1 MPGHAE
7 TMKNHTHSES
17 QTKPLHKGRA
27 VQSNRS
33 GRFESWS
40 REYCVADGSD
50 NAAEPRPKVTV
61 KVDAAK
67 SAIARNHSPDLPF
80 EQSVNMYRGCE
91 HGCPYCYARPSHA
104 YLGYSA
110 GLDFETRLLAK
121 TEVAQRLREEISK
134 LSYVCKPITLGSNT
148 DPYQPI
154 ERQYKLTRQVLE
166 VLLEHR
172 HPLQI
177 TTKSASI
184 LRDLD
189 LLSELAALNLLEVN
203 ITLATLGGD
212 LSRAMEPYASS
223 PKKRLKAIAELAQ
236 AGIPVT
242 IFIAPVI
249 PGLNDYE
256 IESVLQQCAAAG
268 AVRARWTM
276 IRLPQEVKQ
285 LFDEWVND
293 RFPNQASK
301 IFSLIRQVRAGT
313 DNDSEFFSRMRGS
326 GPIADMIDRRF
337 EMALRKFGLDNSS
350 LLLDRSKFRHQPA
363 APMQADI
370 FSQAALGSAIK
381 FAE

>member
-1 MPGHAE
+1 M
-7 TMKNHTHSES
+7 S
-17 QTKPLHKGRA
+17 QRRFELQAKPLHKGRA

-40 REYCVADGSD
+40 REYCAPDD
-50 NAAEPRPKVTV
+50 WDQAAASKAKVTV
-61 KVDAAK
+61 AVDAAK
-67 SAIARNHSPDLPF
+67 SAIARNQSPDLPF
-80 EQSVNMYRGCE
+80 EQAVNMYRGCE
-91 HGCPYCYARPSHA
+91 HGCPYCYARPSHT

-121 TEVAQRLREEISK
+121 TEIAQRLREEISK
-134 LSYVCKPITLGSNT
+134 PSYVCKPITLGSNT

-154 ERQYKLTRQVLE
+154 ERQYKLTRRVLE

-184 LRDLD
+184 VRDLD
-189 LLSELAALNLLEVN
+189 LLAELAALELLEVN
-203 ITLATLGGD
+203 ITLTTLDGD

-223 PKKRLKAIAELAQ
+223 PQKRLKAIAELAQ

-256 IESVLQQCAAAG
+256 IETILQNCAAAG

-276 IRLPQEVKQ
+276 IRLPQEVRQ
-285 LFDEWVND
+285 LFHEWVNE
-293 RFPNQASK
+293 RFPDQASK
-301 IFSLIRQVRAGT
+301 IFSLIRQVRAAAG
-313 DNDSEFFSRMRGS
+313 NDSEFFSRMRGS
-326 GPIADMIDRRF
+326 GPVADMIDRRF
-337 EMALRKFGLDNSS
+337 EMAVRRFGLGQPP
-350 LLLDRSKFRHQPA
+350 LQLDRSQFRHAPA
-363 APMQADI
+363 APLQAEI
-370 FSQAALGSAIK
+370 FSQTGAT
-381 FAE
+381 